1 MIQHHTK
8 RVADDFMSIAEGL
21 FPIIDSCQ
29 RLSKLNLTG
38 CRSIKVV
45 DRRRF
50 FEVGFPRNQQYRILL
65 KQSCRLGKRENSRP
79 KSLGFSARYVRVVGK
94 IINYAVY

>member
-8 RVADDFMSIAEGL
+8 RVADDLMFIAEGL

-50 FEVGFPRNQQYRILL
+50 FEVGFLRDQQYRILL
-65 KQSCRLGKRENSRP
+65 KQSFRLGKREYRGF

>member
-8 RVADDFMSIAEGL
+8 RVADDFMFIAEGL
-21 FPIIDSCQ
+21 YPIIDSCQ
-29 RLSKLNLTG
+29 RLSKMNLTG

-50 FEVGFPRNQQYRILL
+50 FEVRFLRNQQYLILL
-65 KQSCRLGKRENSRP
+65 KQSFRLGKRENR
-79 KSLGFSARYVRVVGK
+79 GFNRLDSQSDMSELWER
-94 IINYAVY
+94 